1 MPFKDLRN
9 QRQQIRTHHF
19 GAGGP
24 CIDMAVGTALV
35 AAVTEIDLQCCEV
48 SSLQGRENG
57 LNNSHRLDADEADS
71 SRQTTGARTAWQFT
85 PFIPIGLGQFR
96 SGKPPQKPP
105 QL

>member
-1 MPFKDLRN
+1 MPLKDLRN
-9 QRQQIRTHHF
+9 QRQQIRTHHLC
-19 GAGGP
+19 ARGP

-71 SRQTTGARTAWQFT
+71 SRQNMSWREKRML
-85 PFIPIGLGQFR
+85 PLLR
-96 SGKPPQKPP
+96 S
-105 QL
+105 